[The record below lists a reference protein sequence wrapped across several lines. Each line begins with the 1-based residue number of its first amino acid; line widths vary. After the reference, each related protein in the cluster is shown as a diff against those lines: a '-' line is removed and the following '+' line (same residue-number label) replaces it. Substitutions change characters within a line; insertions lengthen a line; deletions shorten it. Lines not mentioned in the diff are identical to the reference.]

1 MSFHPQT
8 PQSPSQP
15 SPATHL
21 DPMAAASSVPTGPAT
36 LPTPAHSVTGSICHQ
51 SDATMAEE
59 SPHKRKRTIDD
70 VGERDQ
76 KKVQYDHKLGIE
88 DLHLDVGPKY
98 LLLSRP
104 HDHQFPVLT
113 RDLYEDFNLERLA
126 AEVAR
131 EKPNGEKNA
140 LRKTYKGHIKR
151 LGVAGHFDVQ
161 KKKED
166 APSEFMAMLQMPELE
181 WSVHQVRGREIG
193 DGLSEATQA
202 SLGRAVTLSRG
213 QIARSVWDTS
223 VLGDMAPS
231 HSSNNVNGETSK
243 PSAGP
248 AKATAPSTPA
258 AATTP
263 SAMDRP
269 RGSSNLPPGADPA
282 RPRRNIKKRTYGDS
296 SYEGYGEGFPDDDGG
311 ADTGYS
317 TGEGEG
323 GQKRRKKQQQ
333 TSGATPPYP
342 PVRQHSYG
350 PGMVGA

>member
-15 SPATHL
+15 SPATHP
-21 DPMAAASSVPTGPAT
+21 DSMATANPAPTGPTT
-36 LPTPAHSVTGSICHQ
+36 LPTPAHSVTGSISHQ
-51 SDATMAEE
+51 SDTAMIDEF
-59 SPHKRKRTIDD
+59 PHKRKRPLDD

-76 KKVQYDHKLGIE
+76 KKVQYDHRLGIE

-98 LLLSRP
+98 MLLQRTYE
-104 HDHQFPVLT
+104 DQFPLLT
-113 RDLYEDFNLERLA
+113 GDLYEQFDLADLA

-166 APSEFMAMLQMPELE
+166 APSDFMAMLQVPDLE
-181 WSVHQVRGREIG
+181 WNVHQVKGREIG
-193 DGLSEATQA
+193 DGLSEATMA
-202 SLGRAVTLSRG
+202 SLARAMTLSKG
-213 QIARSVWDTS
+213 PIARSVWDTS
-223 VLGDMAPS
+223 VLGDMAP
-231 HSSNNVNGETSK
+231 NNTNHGNNGETSK
-243 PSAGP
+243 PSGLS
-248 AKATAPSTPA
+248 KATAPSTPA
-258 AATTP
+258 ATTP
-263 SAMDRP
+263 SATDRP
-269 RGSSNLPPGADPA
+269 RGNGPPGSDPL

-323 GQKRRKKQQQ
+323 GQKRRKKN
-333 TSGATPPYP
+333 SGATPPYP

>member
-1 MSFHPQT
+1 MSFNPQT
-8 PQSPSQP
+8 PQSPSQA

-21 DPMAAASSVPTGPAT
+21 DSMPIANPAATGPAT
-36 LPTPAHSVTGSICHQ
+36 LPTPAHSVTGSISHQ
-51 SDATMAEE
+51 SDTAMADE
-59 SPHKRKRTIDD
+59 SPHKRKRPLDD

-76 KKVQYDHKLGIE
+76 KKVQYDYKLGIE

-98 LLLSRP
+98 MLLQRTYK
-104 HDHQFPVLT
+104 DEFPLLM
-113 RDLYEDFNLERLA
+113 RDLYEEFNLADLA

-166 APSEFMAMLQMPELE
+166 APSDFMAMLQVPDLE
-181 WSVHQVRGREIG
+181 WSVHQVKGREIG
-193 DGLSEATQA
+193 DGFSEATTA
-202 SLGRAVTLSRG
+202 SLARAMTLSKG
-213 QIARSVWDTS
+213 PIARSVWDTS

-231 HSSNNVNGETSK
+231 NNNGEAAK
-243 PSAGP
+243 PAAP
-248 AKATAPSTPA
+248 ARATAPNTP

-263 SAMDRP
+263 SAATDRLKGP
-269 RGSSNLPPGADPA
+269 LAPGTDPA
-282 RPRRNIKKRTYGDS
+282 RPRRNIRKRTYGDS

-323 GQKRRKKQQQ
+323 GQKRRKKN
-333 TSGATPPYP
+333 SGATPPYP